1 MICLISVLYC
11 EFLASDFE
19 SAMNHQP
26 PLELSQ
32 PDTKITASVILMH
45 GLGADGHDFAPIVN
59 KLNLPHIRFILPHAP
74 EMPVTRNGGYIMPAW
89 YDLYGQPNSQTGY
102 PIEDEAGIQF
112 SQQYI
117 HSLIAHEVA
126 RGIATKRIMLA
137 GFSQGGA
144 IALYTALRY
153 PQPLAGVLALSTYLP
168 LKNKLADEAN
178 IANAHCPI
186 FMAHGIMDDVI
197 SLDMCKNSRDV
208 LLDNHY
214 PVDWHEYR
222 MAHSVCFEEIEDM
235 RAFLMAKLA

>member
-1 MICLISVLYC
+1 MICLISALYC
-11 EFLASDFE
+11 ELFTNDFE

-32 PDTKITASVILMH
+32 SGAQITASVILMH
-45 GLGADGHDFAPIVN
+45 GLGADGHDFAPIVS

-89 YDLYGQPNSQTGY
+89 YDLYGHPNNQTGY
-102 PIEDEAGIQF
+102 PIEDEAGIQV
-112 SQQYI
+112 SQHYI

-126 RGIATKRIMLA
+126 RGISTKRIMLA

-144 IALYTALRY
+144 IALYTALRF

-168 LKNKLADEAN
+168 LKSKLAVEAN
-178 IANAHCPI
+178 VANAHCPI
-186 FMAHGIMDDVI
+186 FMAHGVADDII
-197 SLDMCKNSRDV
+197 SLDMCKNSRSV

-214 PVDWHEYR
+214 PVDWHEYA
-222 MAHSVCFEEIEDM
+222 MAHSVCLEEIDDM
-235 RAFLMAKLA
+235 RAFLIAKLP